1 MRQAAV
7 RILGAE
13 ARLNG
18 AREGDGPVAAV
29 ERLLR
34 NSAPGVE
41 PALTADRILVPN
53 EPTPVKGTRMQRRV
67 STYVYADDP
76 ILQAGVIS
84 QLGMPAEIDVV
95 ESGDLEGVD
104 VGIAV
109 ADVLDDETIRIL
121 RSLKKAGV
129 SHTILVMSAIDDS
142 TVVNAAEAG
151 VSGLL
156 RRGEATPDVLV
167 HTIQK
172 VASGEGVIPSDLL
185 GHLLGQVG
193 RLQRQVLSP
202 RGLSFTGLSDREVQ
216 VLRLIADGLDT
227 DEIARQLC
235 YSQRTVKNVLHD
247 VTTRLQL
254 RNRSH
259 AVAYAVREG
268 LI

>member
-1 MRQAAV
+1 MLQ
-7 RILGAE
+7 
-13 ARLNG
+13 
-18 AREGDGPVAAV
+18 
-29 ERLLR
+29 
-34 NSAPGVE
+34 
-41 PALTADRILVPN
+41 
-53 EPTPVKGTRMQRRV
+53 RV

-84 QLGMPAEIDVV
+84 QLRMRSEVSVV
-95 ESGDLEGVD
+95 ELGDLSKVD
-104 VGIAV
+104 VGVVVVDMLDAEKLRVLRALRQASV
-109 ADVLDDETIRIL
+109 AY
-121 RSLKKAGV
+121 
-129 SHTILVMSAIDDS
+129 TILVMTRIDDN
-142 TVVNAAEAG
+142 TVVSAAEVG

-156 RRGEATPDVLV
+156 RRSEATADTLV
-167 HTIQK
+167 RTIQR
-172 VASGEGVIPSDLL
+172 VAAGDGVVPSDLL

-202 RGLSFTGLSDREVQ
+202 RGMSFTGLSDREIE
-216 VLRLIADGLDT
+216 VLRLIADGHDT
-227 DEIARQLC
+227 NEIALQLS

>member
-1 MRQAAV
+1 VAGFGERAA
-7 RILGAE
+7 RDRTAL
-13 ARLNG
+13 
-18 AREGDGPVAAV
+18 V

-34 NSAPGVE
+34 NAASGVE
-41 PALTADRILVPN
+41 LLLTAGWILGAQHHQLFSGV
-53 EPTPVKGTRMQRRV
+53 GMLRRV

-84 QLGMPAEIDVV
+84 QLRMRSEISVV
-95 ESGDLEGVD
+95 ELGDLSKVD
-104 VGIAV
+104 VGV
-109 ADVLDDETIRIL
+109 VVVDVLDDETL
-121 RSLKKAGV
+121 RVLRALRQASVAY
-129 SHTILVMSAIDDS
+129 TILVMSRIDDN
-142 TVVNAAEAG
+142 TVVSAAEVG

-156 RRGEATPDVLV
+156 RRSEATADVLV
-167 HTIQK
+167 HTIER
-172 VASGEGVIPSDLL
+172 VAAGDGVIPSDLL

-202 RGLSFTGLSDREVQ
+202 RGMSFTGLSDREIQ
-216 VLRLIADGLDT
+216 VLRLIADGHDT
-227 DEIARQLC
+227 NEIARQLC

>member
-1 MRQAAV
+1 
-7 RILGAE
+7 
-13 ARLNG
+13 
-18 AREGDGPVAAV
+18 
-29 ERLLR
+29 
-34 NSAPGVE
+34 
-41 PALTADRILVPN
+41 
-53 EPTPVKGTRMQRRV
+53 MQRRV
-67 STYVYADDP
+67 SVYVYADDP
-76 ILQAGVIS
+76 ISQAGVLS
-84 QLGMPAEIDVV
+84 QLRMRSEIQVV
-95 ESGDLEGVD
+95 ESGDLAGVD

-109 ADVLDDETIRIL
+109 ADVLDDETLRIL

-129 SHTILVMSAIDDS
+129 TYTVLMMSALDEG
-142 TVVNAAEAG
+142 TVVKAAEAG

-156 RRGEATPDVLV
+156 RRSQATSDAMAR
-167 HTIQK
+167 TICK
-172 VASGEGVIPSDLL
+172 VAAGEGVIPSDLL

-202 RGLSFTGLSDREVQ
+202 RGLTFTGLSDREVQ

-227 DEIARQLC
+227 NEIAQELC